1 MAESAALLVDEV
13 LPMSV
18 NSKHGDPITDEEHWF
33 VRHVVSRSM
42 YDIYVAILR
51 SQRIEGLWD
60 EKGGDEYI
68 PSETEDVGS

>member
-1 MAESAALLVDEV
+1 M
-13 LPMSV
+13 
-18 NSKHGDPITDEEHWF
+18 H
-33 VRHVVSRSM
+33 
-42 YDIYVAILR
+42 DIYVAILR

>member
-1 MAESAALLVDEV
+1 
-13 LPMSV
+13 MSV

-42 YDIYVAILR
+42 HDIYVAILR